1 MKTSVKLL
9 ELAGVIDTM
18 CLDLGVDFEKH
29 YGQSFSEIRREV
41 EALEIIMEN
50 SPWALEKVLEAVEK
64 WEQLIDLK
72 KKEPTEQEYTDEEAF
87 QEAYCDWADTVLD
100 KVNQFLTKDTSD
112 QSLKSTTREEEQP

>member
-1 MKTSVKLL
+1 MKTNVKLL

-72 KKEPTEQEYTDEEAF
+72 KKEPTEQEYTDDEAF
-87 QEAYCDWADTVLD
+87 QEAYCDWADTVFD
-100 KVNQFLTKDTSD
+100 KVNQFLTRKPADRD
-112 QSLKSTTREEEQP
+112 LNQKQDPEEK